1 VPVSSIDK
9 RLVSCDQKI
18 VDRLEGPLR
27 AAREALCQAESALA
41 VTVLAMAEADCKGGP
56 KPERRLREIR
66 LADREAV
73 RNLDDLRTALLYRP
87 GRRPKKGGVKSVRDP
102 L

>member
-1 VPVSSIDK
+1 MSSVD
-9 RLVSCDQKI
+9 RRQVSCDQKI
-18 VDRLEGPLR
+18 VDHLEGPLK

-66 LADREAV
+66 LAYCEAV
-73 RNLDDLRTALLYRP
+73 RTLDDLRTALPSRP
-87 GRRPKKGGVKSVRDP
+87 GRRPKKGGVKRVRDF